1 MMASR
6 NDPERLQAEAQ
17 ELMEQYRNAATQPSA
32 EDTEEQPEEQLQ
44 EAPSEPEDTAE
55 AQAEEVPE
63 EESDDSGEDSE
74 AAQRIEKAERAMKG
88 AQAKMTQ
95 ATQEA
100 AELRKQVAS
109 LGEAVT
115 QLKGQLAD
123 EQRNSERL
131 QQVREEYP
139 DVAGPLLDELNMMRE
154 RIDEQSALNEKAEQR
169 RFEEQQ
175 AEAAREHFDRI
186 RSVHGDLD
194 QIVETSDW
202 ALWLDAQD
210 RQVHDWVEA
219 GSSNDVI
226 HVLDRFKADM
236 GIKPATPQESALS
249 RAKEV
254 AEPKL
259 PKARKANVSGEK
271 KSWTVQDI
279 VNMPLAE
286 FEKHKVD
293 ILRAQ
298 AEGSIRR

>member
-1 MMASR
+1 MAGR
-6 NDPERLQAEAQ
+6 NDPERLQAEAK
-17 ELMEQYRNAATQPSA
+17 ELMEQYQCAATQPSA
-32 EDTEEQPEEQLQ
+32 EDIEEQQEEVFQ

-55 AQAEEVPE
+55 AIAEEVPE
-63 EESDDSGEDSE
+63 DELVGGDDSE
-74 AAQRIEKAERAMKG
+74 AEQRIEKAERAMKG
-88 AQAKMTQ
+88 AQAKMTK

-100 AELRKQVAS
+100 AELRKQVS
-109 LGEAVT
+109 DLVNSVT

-123 EQRNSERL
+123 EQRNTEKL

-139 DVAGPLLDELNMMRE
+139 DVAGPLLDELDQMRA
-154 RIDEQSALNEKAEQR
+154 RLDEQAALTQGQER
-169 RFEEQQ
+169 RAFEAKQE
-175 AEAAREHFDRI
+175 EAVREHFDRI
-186 RSVHGDLD
+186 RAVHSDVD
-194 QIVETSDW
+194 EVTQTSDW

-210 RQVHDWVEA
+210 SQVHEWVDA

-226 HVLDRFKADM
+226 FVLDRIKADM
-236 GIKPATPQESALS
+236 GIKPETPQESALA

-259 PKARKANVSGEK
+259 PKARKANVTGGK

>member
-1 MMASR
+1 MASR
-6 NDPERLQAEAQ
+6 NDPERLQAEAK
-17 ELMEQYRNAATQPSA
+17 ELMEQYQNAATQPSA
-32 EDTEEQPEEQLQ
+32 EDTEEQQEEVFQK
-44 EAPSEPEDTAE
+44 APSEPEDTAE
-55 AQAEEVPE
+55 AIAEEVPE
-63 EESDDSGEDSE
+63 EELVGGDDSE
-74 AAQRIEKAERAMKG
+74 AEQRIEKAERAMKG
-88 AQAKMTQ
+88 AQAKMTK

-100 AELRKQVAS
+100 AELRKQVS
-109 LGEAVT
+109 DLVNSVT

-123 EQRNSERL
+123 EQRNTEKL

-139 DVAGPLLDELNMMRE
+139 DVAGPLLDELDQMRA
-154 RIDEQSALNEKAEQR
+154 RLDEQAALTQGQER
-169 RFEEQQ
+169 RAFEAKQE
-175 AEAAREHFDRI
+175 EAVREHFDRI
-186 RSVHGDLD
+186 RAVHSDVD
-194 QIVETSDW
+194 EVTQTSDW

-210 RQVHDWVEA
+210 SQVHEWVDA

-226 HVLDRFKADM
+226 FVLDRFKADM
-236 GIKPATPQESALS
+236 GVKPETPQESALA

-259 PKARKANVSGEK
+259 PKARKANVTGGK